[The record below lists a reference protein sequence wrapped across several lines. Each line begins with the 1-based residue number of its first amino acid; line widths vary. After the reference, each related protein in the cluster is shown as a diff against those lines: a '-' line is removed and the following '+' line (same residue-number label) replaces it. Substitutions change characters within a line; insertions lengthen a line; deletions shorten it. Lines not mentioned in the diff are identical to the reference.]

1 MLFAASFPSLPP
13 LKPLLYYSTL
23 YYSTQTSI
31 LPFLK
36 PLHCST
42 QNHQTSTLLLY
53 SNIYTTHPSIS
64 LLYQTNNNTLTS
76 SNLNTCCFSNLH
88 GGSISANVH
97 SLWWTQKKSTD
108 SFVGGR
114 VCREYQLFFECASCD
129 LPWIEISPPP
139 FPNSLSNCLFCINS

>member
-23 YYSTQTSI
+23 YYSTQASI

-53 SNIYTTHPSIS
+53 SNIYTT
-64 LLYQTNNNTLTS
+64 LLYQTNKNTLTS
-76 SNLNTCCFSNLH
+76 STLVASP
-88 GGSISANVH
+88 ISMVVLFRQMYIH
-97 SLWWTQKKSTD
+97 CGEPKR
-108 SFVGGR
+108 R
-114 VCREYQLFFECASCD
+114 VLT
-129 LPWIEISPPP
+129 
-139 FPNSLSNCLFCINS
+139 LS

>member
-42 QNHQTSTLLLY
+42 QISQTSTLLLY
-53 SNIYTTHPSIS
+53 SNIYTT
-64 LLYQTNNNTLTS
+64 LLYQTNKNTLTS
-76 SNLNTCCFSNLH
+76 SNLNSSPSSNLH

-97 SLWWTQKKSTD
+97 SL
-108 SFVGGR
+108 
-114 VCREYQLFFECASCD
+114 L
-129 LPWIEISPPP
+129 
-139 FPNSLSNCLFCINS
+139 